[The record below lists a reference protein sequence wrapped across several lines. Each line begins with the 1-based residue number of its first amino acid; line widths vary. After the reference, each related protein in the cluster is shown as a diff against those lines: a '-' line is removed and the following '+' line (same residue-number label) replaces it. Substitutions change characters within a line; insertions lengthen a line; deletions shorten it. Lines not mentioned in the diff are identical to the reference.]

1 MRKFCGSPLGGSVA
15 INDVNR
21 HFQFGPFLLDSRERQ
36 LSREG
41 EPIRLTPK
49 AFDVLLV
56 LVSRAGHL
64 VTKEE
69 LLKEVW
75 PDTFVEEGNLSY
87 TVSLL
92 RKALEVEPG
101 TDTYI
106 ATVQKLGYRF
116 TAPSVPPKSPAK
128 PCPVQATSP
137 SSRRTSRWN
146 QSSMLRP
153 G

>member
-1 MRKFCGSPLGGSVA
+1 MV

-92 RKALEVEPG
+92 RRALEVEPG
-101 TDTYI
+101 TDLHRDGPETWLP
-106 ATVQKLGYRF
+106 VYR
-116 TAPSVPPKSPAK
+116 ARPCSRKSRAK

-146 QSSMLRP
+146 QSGTVRH